1 MASQLHRGQRQLR
14 RLLGDGVGGAK
25 NPNDV
30 RDGVMPMSHDQRAGR
45 HKAPYRSERAKSMTA
60 LRQRLVRAGAFIMRG
75 FAPAMLCAAIGFA
88 VAVLVRPPA
97 VGGQLVV
104 PGPPTPRAVVNFSAP
119 PSVEQVAAKVLPSV
133 VTLETKADDESEM
146 GSGIV
151 LTSNGL
157 IMTNYH
163 VVAPIHAGSP
173 ESTSSVA
180 TFYDGRSAVFSVV
193 ATDPTSDIAVV
204 RAQGITGLIPVSVGN
219 SAGLRIGEPVA
230 AVGSPLGLQNTVT
243 TGVISALN
251 RPVLTVADADKQLA
265 AFDAIQTDA
274 ALNPGSSGGALVDM
288 NGELIGMNSA
298 IAALAGADRVGVTQ
312 SGSIGIGFAIP
323 VDHADRI
330 AGELIATGRATHGW
344 LGVQASNAV
353 NSRGARII
361 GVTDSSPAA
370 SAGLSTGALITKV
383 DDHVIE
389 NADALV
395 AAVQSKAP
403 GTQTSLGFIDP
414 SGDHRSVLVTL
425 GTDQGRR

>member
-1 MASQLHRGQRQLR
+1 
-14 RLLGDGVGGAK
+14 
-25 NPNDV
+25 
-30 RDGVMPMSHDQRAGR
+30 MPMSHDQRAGR
-45 HKAPYRSERAKSMTA
+45 HKARYPSRRAISVAA
-60 LRQRLVRAGAFIMRG
+60 LRRRLARVGTFIIRG
-75 FAPAMLCAAIGFA
+75 FAPAMLCAAIGIA

-104 PGPPTPRAVVNFSAP
+104 AGPRAPRAAVNFSAP

-133 VTLETKADDESEM
+133 VTLETKAGVESEM
-146 GSGIV
+146 GSGVV
-151 LTSNGL
+151 LTSDGL
-157 IMTNYH
+157 IMTNNH
-163 VVAPIHAGSP
+163 VVASIHAGPP
-173 ESTSSVA
+173 ESTSSVV
-180 TFYDGRSAVFSVV
+180 TFSDGRSAMFNVV

-219 SAGLRIGEPVA
+219 SAGLRVGEPVA
-230 AVGSPLGLQNTVT
+230 AEGSPLGLQNTVS

-251 RPVLTVADADKQLA
+251 RPVLTVANADNQLA

-298 IAALAGADRVGVTQ
+298 IAALAGADRAGATQ

-344 LGVQASNAV
+344 LGVQASSDV
-353 NSRGARII
+353 NNGGARII

-383 DDHVIE
+383 DDQLIGS
-389 NADALV
+389 ADALV

-403 GTQTSLGFIDP
+403 GAQTSLGFIDP
-414 SGDHRSVLVTL
+414 SGDHRTVLVTL
-425 GTDQGRR
+425 GTDQGRQ